1 MASATSSPNSHN
13 SATKLTPLTPS
24 QHQGSMK
31 DAATENG
38 VEDAVE
44 KKPPSIDPFEDMNSE
59 EFIKKFS
66 KYEADYTLRMMAKY
80 FSDKDIYGGNIFDK
94 SMIVDGET
102 IRASRWHCAQ
112 SYADPVQFLK
122 EKSTCI
128 STSPA
133 DTRTSISNGKHPVE
147 EDGGLTSA

>member
-1 MASATSSPNSHN
+1 
-13 SATKLTPLTPS
+13 
-24 QHQGSMK
+24 MK

-38 VEDAVE
+38 VADVVD

-59 EFIKKFS
+59 AYIKKFS

-94 SMIVDGET
+94 STIVDGET
-102 IRASRWHCAQ
+102 IKASRWHCAQ
-112 SYADPVQFLK
+112 SYADPVRFLK
-122 EKSTCI
+122 EKSTCS

-147 EDGGLTSA
+147 EGGGLTST